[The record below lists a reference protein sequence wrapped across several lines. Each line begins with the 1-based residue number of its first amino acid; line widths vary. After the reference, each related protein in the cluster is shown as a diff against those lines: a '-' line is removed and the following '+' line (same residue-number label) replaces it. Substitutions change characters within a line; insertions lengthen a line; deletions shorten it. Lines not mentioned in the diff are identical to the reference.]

1 MCHRERG
8 GIGGS
13 LSAPPRG
20 WWIDCGGGV
29 MQNAGA
35 CRFYHGGEDVEL
47 DLGAHNVTNLEIACD
62 AGLSKQEFDQ
72 VKASLPENALSEG
85 RLVRHCDYRIGR
97 RRYHELA
104 ILGPAGEGKYWL
116 AIHASSG
123 GGTGAT
129 AGSVED
135 LLQALSGL
143 SRTAALNCA
152 VDFRYPWGRWSS
164 SVSLPLRLPQWGQA
178 FDEVR
183 GIRLVKISAGKEVEY
198 SAILDRPRSREYFL
212 SLTFAY
218 QSTIDPSMP
227 QRVVL
232 EASRI
237 SGLLIKPKGSR

>member
-1 MCHRERG
+1 MLALVVST
-8 GIGGS
+8 I
-13 LSAPPRG
+13 
-20 WWIDCGGGV
+20 
-29 MQNAGA
+29 
-35 CRFYHGGEDVEL
+35 GGEDVEL
-47 DLGAHNVTNLEIACD
+47 DLGAHNVTNLEIACE
-62 AGLSKQEFDQ
+62 ARLSKQEFEQ
-72 VKASLPENALSEG
+72 VKAALPDNAVSEG
-85 RLVRHCDYRIGR
+85 RLVTHRDYTIGR

-104 ILGPAGEGKYWL
+104 ILGPAGEGRYWL
-116 AIHASSG
+116 AIHASTG
-123 GGTGAT
+123 GETGAA

-143 SRTAALNCA
+143 SKTGALNCG
-152 VDFRYPWGRWSS
+152 VDFRYPSQRWSS
-164 SVSLPLRLPQWGQA
+164 SVSLPLRLPEWGQA

-183 GIRLVKISAGKEVEY
+183 GVRLVKTSVGKELEY

>member
-1 MCHRERG
+1 MR
-8 GIGGS
+8 
-13 LSAPPRG
+13 
-20 WWIDCGGGV
+20 
-29 MQNAGA
+29 
-35 CRFYHGGEDVEL
+35 L
-47 DLGAHNVTNLEIACD
+47 DLGAYNVSHLDIACEPR
-62 AGLSKQEFDQ
+62 LSKEEFDR
-72 VKASLPENALSEG
+72 VKASLPDDAQSEG
-85 RLVRHCDYRIGR
+85 RLVTQCDYRIGR

-104 ILGPAGEGKYWL
+104 ILGPAGENRYWL

-123 GGTGAT
+123 GGTDAT

-143 SRTAALNCA
+143 SKTGALNCA
-152 VDFRYPWGRWSS
+152 VDFRYPSQRWSS
-164 SVSLPLRLPQWGQA
+164 SVSLPLRLPEWGQA

-183 GIRLVKISAGKEVEY
+183 GIRLVKTSAGKELEY